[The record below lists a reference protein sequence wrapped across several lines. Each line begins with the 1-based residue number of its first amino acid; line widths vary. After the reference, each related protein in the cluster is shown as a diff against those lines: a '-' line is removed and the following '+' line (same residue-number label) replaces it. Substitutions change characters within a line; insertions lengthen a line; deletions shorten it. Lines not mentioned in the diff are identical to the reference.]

1 MPISHRDLW
10 NKIRRETRGKRPADE
25 LGILKRYL
33 ADWPEF
39 KGPYQEMRLKLERRV
54 AELERVIAVRASR
67 GSGRDPFSVK
77 KRGLAEVALVGLP
90 NCGKTSVFVSLT
102 GADAE
107 IADYPYTTRV
117 PNVGMMMLG
126 SIGFELVDLPPVPEG
141 SLDQLSYVSG
151 LKEAVLNADLLLVV
165 VDLRGDIAGA
175 RDAIDSMLGDL
186 GVRRLPTRNAGPAAT
201 AASDRP
207 GTGAKRAVV
216 VGTMHDVAPGGALR
230 QLRAAFPGST
240 VVGHP
245 LADDG
250 KHRVAE
256 ALCLCLGKI
265 IVIGREPGAPTEP
278 LEYAVASGASVLDL
292 ADAIHHELGRVATK
306 AKVWGASAKFDGQEV
321 GLEHALEQGDI
332 VEIYTR

>member
-10 NKIRRETRGKRPADE
+10 NKIKRETRGKRPADE
-25 LGILKRYL
+25 LGVLKRYL
-33 ADWPEF
+33 VDWPEF

-90 NCGKTSVFVSLT
+90 NCGKTSVFVNLT
-102 GADAE
+102 GVDAE

-117 PNVGMMMLG
+117 PNVGMMTLG
-126 SIGFELVDLPPVPEG
+126 SVGFELVDLPPVPDG

-151 LKEAVLNADLLLVV
+151 LKEAVLNADLLLIV
-165 VDLRGDIAGA
+165 VDLLGDIVGA
-175 RDAIDSMLGDL
+175 RDAIDLVLGDL
-186 GVRRLPTRNAGPAAT
+186 GVRRSPTRGAGPAAPPGG
-201 AASDRP
+201 S

-216 VGTMHDVAPGGALR
+216 VGTMHDVAPHETLR
-230 QLRAAFPGST
+230 QLRAAFPDDT

-245 LADDG
+245 PADDG
-250 KHRVAE
+250 KRRVVE

-278 LEYAVASGASVLDL
+278 LEYAVDSGASVLDL
-292 ADAIHHELGRVATK
+292 ADAIHHDLGRVATR
-306 AKVWGASAKFDGQEV
+306 AKVWGTSAKFDGQEV